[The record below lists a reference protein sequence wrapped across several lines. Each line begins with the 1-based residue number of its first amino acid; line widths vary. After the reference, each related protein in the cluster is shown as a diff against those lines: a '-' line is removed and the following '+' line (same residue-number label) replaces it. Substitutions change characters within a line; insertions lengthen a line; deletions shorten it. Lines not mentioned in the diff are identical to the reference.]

1 MAEDRGPELAA
12 VLGLFLGLSLVFVL
26 LRVYVKTFLSKSW
39 GSDDILLVLS
49 LIFFT
54 TYCACSATGVNYGTG
69 RHATD
74 IPPNDI
80 PKALYYWFLCEIF
93 YAITTLFIRLS
104 IAVFLLRICVKPL
117 HKNIVYITSAA
128 MIAFTIFYFF
138 LVIFQCHPTSY
149 FWGQFEGKKGS
160 CINPA
165 VVPNASIAHSA
176 VSFTADWILG
186 LLPIALIWDLKMN
199 TRTKVSVGI
208 LMSLGLL
215 AGVATMIRVPYI
227 KVLALTEDFL
237 FATTDVAIWS
247 TVEPGLGL
255 CAAGGATLR
264 PLFRKF
270 YNLSTLRSRPTR
282 NTHHRDSHMINLDHQ
297 QLGGINSSKIS
308 SQSRTQS
315 HTQYHAQIH
324 STSHSHSLSQSRFQF
339 PFSSSSSSSP
349 PDNEIIYLR
358 SDTIDTFRSPFGD
371 SRENV
376 KDSDSHNNSR
386 SQDERKKSESSK
398 MGGIKIEQTV
408 EISRVENHED
418 LESDGGSL
426 KSVERPRTA
435 KSSWD
440 LV

>member
-1 MAEDRGPELAA
+1 
-12 VLGLFLGLSLVFVL
+12 LSLVFVL

-69 RHATD
+69 RHVTD
-74 IPPNDI
+74 ISPADI

-117 HKNIVYITSAA
+117 HKNIVYLTSAA
-128 MIAFTIFYFF
+128 MIAFTLFYFF

-149 FWGQFEGKKGS
+149 FWKQYEGKKGS
-160 CINPA
+160 CIDPA

-227 KVLALTEDFL
+227 KVLALTDDFL

-270 YNLSTLRSRPTR
+270 Y
-282 NTHHRDSHMINLDHQ
+282 
-297 QLGGINSSKIS
+297 
-308 SQSRTQS
+308 
-315 HTQYHAQIH
+315 
-324 STSHSHSLSQSRFQF
+324 
-339 PFSSSSSSSP
+339 
-349 PDNEIIYLR
+349 
-358 SDTIDTFRSPFGD
+358 
-371 SRENV
+371 
-376 KDSDSHNNSR
+376 
-386 SQDERKKSESSK
+386 
-398 MGGIKIEQTV
+398 
-408 EISRVENHED
+408 
-418 LESDGGSL
+418 
-426 KSVERPRTA
+426 
-435 KSSWD
+435 
-440 LV
+440 